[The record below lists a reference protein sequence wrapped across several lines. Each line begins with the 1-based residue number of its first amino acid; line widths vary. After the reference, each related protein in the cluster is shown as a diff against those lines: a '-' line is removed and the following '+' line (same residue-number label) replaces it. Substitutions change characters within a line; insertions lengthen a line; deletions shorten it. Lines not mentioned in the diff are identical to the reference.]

1 MKPNINKSLY
11 KIFLICTKYTPIT
24 LAVLYIINLY
34 CNYCG
39 LVVPLLM
46 YIGGVSFMFIGLLY
60 IMSWV
65 FQFCYLYRI
74 PLHYITIGNVIGI
87 LNKSLSYPIDA
98 LMMFRIYFILSG
110 VMIVCY
116 IWFIYKN
123 RNNPKIDHIKQL
135 CETYAD
141 CNV

>member
-39 LVVPLLM
+39 LIVPLLM

-141 CNV
+141 CNF